1 MMMMMIMIAAYVNS
15 ITTPIKSWFQ
25 KHSSTPPHDHHNTPP
40 NITIKELTVNCAR
53 VDCIVCL
60 SEVVSGERLAMLER
74 CGHGYHVE
82 CLEAWLKDH
91 PNCPLCRTPVS
102 GSDQDT
108 TRNQS
113 LYLKK
118 FYDIV
123 TCYGTGALKVVAG
136 WLTNSFTQGLQSTLS
151 ESCNYL

>member
-15 ITTPIKSWFQ
+15 ITTPIKSWLQ
-25 KHSSTPPHDHHNTPP
+25 KDYSHDHHNTKP
-40 NITIKELTVNCAR
+40 NITVKELTVNSSSSR

-60 SEVVSGERLAMLER
+60 SEVVLGEKLAMLER

-82 CLEAWLKDH
+82 CLEGWLKDH

-102 GSDQDT
+102 GSDQDCT
-108 TRNQS
+108 IHNRS
-113 LYLKK
+113 RYLNKL
-118 FYDIV
+118 YDIV
-123 TCYGTGALKVVAG
+123 SCYGTGALETMAG
-136 WLTNSFTQGLQSTLS
+136 WVTSSFTQGLQSTLS